1 MIMAMMSCSLKKAFT
16 SRNKK
21 LAVSR
26 EAFIILF
33 VVRDMNHKVKV
44 AKGIFGFVFENRD
57 KFDTNV
63 YRTLTHDL
71 GIIIRGDKLAMPY
84 TAGKETVMEEFLATS

>member
-1 MIMAMMSCSLKKAFT
+1 
-16 SRNKK
+16 
-21 LAVSR
+21 
-26 EAFIILF
+26 
-33 VVRDMNHKVKV
+33 MNHRVKV

-57 KFDTNV
+57 KLDTNV

-84 TAGKETVMEEFLATS
+84 TAGKVELMEELMADRPDATVAGN

>member
-1 MIMAMMSCSLKKAFT
+1 
-16 SRNKK
+16 
-21 LAVSR
+21 
-26 EAFIILF
+26 
-33 VVRDMNHKVKV
+33 MNENTINV

-57 KFDTNV
+57 KLDMNV

-84 TAGKETVMEEFLATS
+84 TADKVELMEELMADRPDATVAGE

>member
-1 MIMAMMSCSLKKAFT
+1 
-16 SRNKK
+16 
-21 LAVSR
+21 
-26 EAFIILF
+26 
-33 VVRDMNHKVKV
+33 MNENTINV

-57 KFDTNV
+57 KLDMNV

-84 TAGKETVMEEFLATS
+84 TADKVELMEELMADRPDATVAGN

>member
-1 MIMAMMSCSLKKAFT
+1 MMSCSLKKEFT

-26 EAFIILF
+26 EAYIILA
-33 VVRDMNHKVKV
+33 VVRDMNENTINV

-57 KFDTNV
+57 KLDTNV

-71 GIIIRGDKLAMPY
+71 GIIIQGDDMAMPY
-84 TAGKETVMEEFLATS
+84 TAGKQSVMDKLVAAN

>member
-1 MIMAMMSCSLKKAFT
+1 MMSYSLKKAFT

-26 EAFIILF
+26 EAYIILA
-33 VVRDMNHKVKV
+33 VVRDMNENTINV

-57 KFDTNV
+57 KLDMNV

-71 GIIIRGDKLAMPY
+71 GIIIRDDEMAVPY
-84 TAGKETVMEEFLATS
+84 TVGKQSMMDELVAAN

>member
-1 MIMAMMSCSLKKAFT
+1 
-16 SRNKK
+16 
-21 LAVSR
+21 
-26 EAFIILF
+26 
-33 VVRDMNHKVKV
+33 MNENTIKV

-57 KFDTNV
+57 KLDMNV

-84 TAGKETVMEEFLATS
+84 TADKVELMEELMADRPDATVAGN

>member
-1 MIMAMMSCSLKKAFT
+1 
-16 SRNKK
+16 
-21 LAVSR
+21 
-26 EAFIILF
+26 
-33 VVRDMNHKVKV
+33 MNENTINV

-57 KFDTNV
+57 KLDNNV

-84 TAGKETVMEEFLATS
+84 TIGKETVMEEFLATS

>member
-1 MIMAMMSCSLKKAFT
+1 
-16 SRNKK
+16 
-21 LAVSR
+21 
-26 EAFIILF
+26 
-33 VVRDMNHKVKV
+33 MNHKVKV

-71 GIIIRGDKLAMPY
+71 GIIIRGDKLAVPY
-84 TAGKETVMEEFLATS
+84 TAGKVELMEELMADRPDATVAGN

>member
-1 MIMAMMSCSLKKAFT
+1 MMSCSLKKEFT

-26 EAFIILF
+26 EAYIILA
-33 VVRDMNHKVKV
+33 VVRDMNENTINV

-84 TAGKETVMEEFLATS
+84 TVGKETVMEEFLATS

>member
-1 MIMAMMSCSLKKAFT
+1 
-16 SRNKK
+16 
-21 LAVSR
+21 
-26 EAFIILF
+26 
-33 VVRDMNHKVKV
+33 MNHRVKV

-57 KFDTNV
+57 KLDTNV

-84 TAGKETVMEEFLATS
+84 TIGKETVMEEFLADGKDICSVPGFGSAFLAAN

>member
-1 MIMAMMSCSLKKAFT
+1 MMSCSLKKEFT

-26 EAFIILF
+26 EAYIILA
-33 VVRDMNHKVKV
+33 VVRDMNENTINV

-57 KFDTNV
+57 KLDTNV

-71 GIIIRGDKLAMPY
+71 GIIIRGDDMAMPY
-84 TAGKETVMEEFLATS
+84 TAGKQSMMDELVAGN

>member
-1 MIMAMMSCSLKKAFT
+1 MAGKLPEI
-16 SRNKK
+16 K

-26 EAFIILF
+26 EAYIILA
-33 VVRDMNHKVKV
+33 VVRDMNENTINV

-57 KFDTNV
+57 KLDTNV

-71 GIIIRGDKLAMPY
+71 GIIIRGDDMAMPY
-84 TAGKETVMEEFLATS
+84 TVGKQSVMEDLQAVNLELVAGN

>member
-1 MIMAMMSCSLKKAFT
+1 M
-16 SRNKK
+16 
-21 LAVSR
+21 
-26 EAFIILF
+26 
-33 VVRDMNHKVKV
+33 RDMNHRVKV

-57 KFDTNV
+57 KLDMNV

-84 TAGKETVMEEFLATS
+84 TADKVELMEELMADRPDATVAGN

>member
-1 MIMAMMSCSLKKAFT
+1 
-16 SRNKK
+16 
-21 LAVSR
+21 
-26 EAFIILF
+26 
-33 VVRDMNHKVKV
+33 MNHRVKV

-57 KFDTNV
+57 KFDTDV

-84 TAGKETVMEEFLATS
+84 TAGKETVMEKIIAGN

>member
-1 MIMAMMSCSLKKAFT
+1 
-16 SRNKK
+16 
-21 LAVSR
+21 
-26 EAFIILF
+26 
-33 VVRDMNHKVKV
+33 V

-84 TAGKETVMEEFLATS
+84 TVGKETVMEEFLAAN